1 MSVILDEKADPVA
14 VTPPPVMTAAPE
26 PPLTVIESRAG
37 VSFADAQELW
47 RYRELLYYLVLRELK
62 LRYKQT
68 VLGVGWSLFQPL
80 SIMLMLVVFVGR
92 VGGIGD
98 RVAGEVGYSYI
109 LFVLTGALPWTF
121 FSATALNAGH
131 SLLANE
137 RLVTKVYFPRLMLPL
152 SNSGSALVDF
162 FIASLLVIAAMVYF
176 GVAPAWSAVLLPVI
190 VALMF
195 VTAAGIGIAFAAL
208 IVSQRDFRYLLLFGV
223 QLWMLATP
231 CIYDTPG
238 PGPWLP
244 LNPAYGLIKNFRAA
258 LFGAPLDWPA
268 LFTSS
273 AVGVLIAV
281 AGLAYFRKVER
292 TFADTI

>member
-1 MSVILDEKADPVA
+1 VSVIVDDVQAVADVP
-14 VTPPPVMTAAPE
+14 APLPERPTE

-37 VSFADAQELW
+37 VSFADVQELW

-68 VLGVGWSLFQPL
+68 ILGVGWSLFQPL

-98 RVAGEVGYSYI
+98 RVAAAVGYPYE

-162 FIASLLVIAAMVYF
+162 CIAAVLVIAAMVYF
-176 GVAPAWSAVLLPVI
+176 GVAPAWSALLLPAI
-190 VALMF
+190 VAAMF
-195 VTAAGIGIAFAAL
+195 ITAAGIGIAFAAL

-238 PGPWLP
+238 PSPWLP

-268 LFTSS
+268 LAVST
-273 AVGVLIAV
+273 AVGLLIAA